1 VRLDGVWHRCGL
13 SAVALAL
20 ALVSGS
26 GCFKR
31 GPRTTVDAATN
42 APRAT
47 PKPRTEAAQPSAS
60 PAPRATPDV
69 PEEIERSRAR
79 IHEVLGLLADRELSA
94 SQREER
100 ESAVSFLGQIEE
112 ALAAGD
118 PERAGVLA
126 EKARILVENLE
137 RATRP

>member
-1 VRLDGVWHRCGL
+1 VRVDGVWHRRLPGL
-13 SAVALAL
+13 ALTL
-20 ALVSGS
+20 ALVSVGPA
-26 GCFKR
+26 CLKR
-31 GPRTTVDAATN
+31 APQTDTEG

-47 PKPRTEAAQPSAS
+47 PRPHSEAAQPVASAS
-60 PAPRATPDV
+60 PEPRAKPDV
-69 PEEIERSRAR
+69 PEEIERSRTR
-79 IHEVLGLLADRELSA
+79 THEVLGLLADRELTV

-100 ESAVSFLGQIEE
+100 DTAVSFLAQLEA